1 MNTTFFAGS
10 RPAFLKPAA
19 VLCCVTLLGL
29 GATQSALGAT
39 SAADKA
45 KGEELLTKARQELA
59 EAKHLDE
66 VALRATQIANRDQA
80 TAQQKRN
87 EARNLVRE
95 AFQLIRDS
103 NRLHAAELRSE
114 AEAKELQAKTD
125 ETEVQR
131 LQTLLGHQ
139 KQVAADATAAAN
151 KTLDAVRNEPDANEK
166 AQLAKMV
173 ETLRSQAAHAT
184 ADAAPIEARIKALQA
199 DVAILVQSAK
209 NMNAAADK
217 LSPAE
222 K

>member
-1 MNTTFFAGS
+1 MNTIATAGLLPGFTKTAAALFFA
-10 RPAFLKPAA
+10 
-19 VLCCVTLLGL
+19 TLLGL
-29 GATQSALGAT
+29 GGPLSAHGAT

-45 KGEELLTKARQELA
+45 KGEQLLIKARQDLA
-59 EAKHLDE
+59 EAKRLDE
-66 VALRATQIANRDQA
+66 IAIRATQIANRDQA
-80 TAQQKRN
+80 TAQQKRS

-125 ETEVQR
+125 ETEVLR
-131 LQTLLGHQ
+131 LQTLLAHQ
-139 KQVAADATAAAN
+139 KQVAADANAAAN
-151 KTLDAVRNEPDANEK
+151 KTLDAVRNETDAREK
-166 AQLAKMV
+166 AELAKIV

-184 ADAAPIEARIKALQA
+184 ADAAPIEARIKTLQA
-199 DVAILVQSAK
+199 DLAILVQSAK

-217 LSPAE
+217 LSPPE